1 MSTYSF
7 DRFSVLLV
15 EDNSY
20 LSTLVLQC
28 LKAIGVGNVR
38 QASDGGEAIDI
49 LNMMKKDPTKAGLMS
64 IDLIVSNWQ
73 MSPVDGLML
82 LRWVRRHKDS
92 PHRFIPFIMLTGFAD
107 RDKVA
112 QARDMGVTE
121 IVAKPFSVTS
131 ISQRLLQV
139 IDRPRQFVHTA
150 DYFGPDRRR
159 RDTGAPGGIDR
170 RVLTEEEIEVIY
182 D

>member
-1 MSTYSF
+1 MTTYSF
-7 DRFSVLLV
+7 DRFSVLV
-15 EDNSY
+15 AEDNSY

-38 QASDGGEAIDI
+38 TAADGGEAIDI
-49 LNMMKKDPTKAGLMS
+49 LNLMKKDPTKAGLMS
-64 IDLIVSNWQ
+64 VDLIISNWQ

-107 RDKVA
+107 REKVS

-121 IVAKPFSVTS
+121 IIAKPFSVTS
-131 ISQRLLQV
+131 IAKRLIQV
-139 IDRPRQFVHTA
+139 IDRPRQFVHTPE
-150 DYFGPDRRR
+150 YFGPDRRR
-159 RDTGAPGGIDR
+159 RDAGGPNNQER
-170 RVLTEEEIEVIY
+170 RVMREDQIEIIY